1 MIKRPCVLCILDGWG
16 IAEDSSYNAISVAK
30 TPNYDR
36 FLKEYPNSKLVA
48 SGAGVGLPDGQIGNS
63 EVGHTNI
70 GAGRIVLQDFPRI
83 NKAVKDGVLGENKV
97 LVEFIAGLKKSGGV
111 CHLLGLLS
119 DGGVHSH
126 ENHIIELAKI
136 VASEGISVRLHAFL
150 DGRDVAPKSCL
161 AYIERFEK
169 EVKGAD
175 DVEIA
180 TVGGRYYGMDRDNR
194 WERIEKTYNCI
205 VSGQGGWFKNAVMG
219 VNDAYARKLTDE
231 FVEPFSVG
239 KYNGMNDGDG
249 LLIANF
255 RADRV
260 REIGE
265 ALANPK
271 FEGFDREKVIKFV
284 ECVGMKEY
292 SEKLNNWYQVMFAP
306 EEINN
311 SLGEVV
317 SKAGLKQLRLAETEK
332 YAHVTF
338 FFSGGREKEYAGEDR
353 ELVDSP
359 KVATY
364 DLKPEMSA
372 TEVRHKLVEA
382 INSDKYDLIVVNFAN
397 PDMVGHTGVMKAAIE
412 ACEVIDKIIGEVEE
426 VIKAKDGV
434 MLVTADHGNIEKMF
448 DKVKEQAYTAHT
460 TSLVPFIMVGNDVGG
475 ASLADGK
482 LCDIAPSV
490 LNLMGLDKPEEMS
503 GINLI
508 NKK

>member
-1 MIKRPCVLCILDGWG
+1 MTKRPCVLCILDGWG
-16 IAEDSSYNAISVAK
+16 IAEDSKYNAISVAK

-36 FLKEYPNSKLVA
+36 FLKKYPNSKLVA
-48 SGAGVGLPDGQIGNS
+48 SGARVGLPDGQIGNS

-70 GAGRIVLQDFPRI
+70 GAGRVVLQDFPRI
-83 NKAVKDGVLGENKV
+83 NKAVNDGVLGENAV
-97 LVEFIAGLKKSGGV
+97 LVSLIEKLKKNGGV

-126 ENHIIELAKI
+126 ENHIIELAKV
-136 VASEGISVRLHAFL
+136 VASKGIVVRLHAFM

-161 AYIERFEK
+161 GFIERFER
-169 EVKGAD
+169 EVAGVGDIK
-175 DVEIA
+175 IA
-180 TVGGRYYGMDRDNR
+180 TVGGRFYGMDRDKR
-194 WERIEKTYNCI
+194 WERVEKAYTCMVN
-205 VSGQGGWFKNAVMG
+205 GQGGWFIRAVDG
-219 VNDAYARKLTDE
+219 VNDAYANKLTDE
-231 FVEPFSVG
+231 FIEPFSVG
-239 KYNGMNDGDG
+239 KYNGMNDGDS

-260 REIGE
+260 REIAE

-271 FEGFDREKVIKFV
+271 FEGFEREKVVKFV

-292 SEKLNNWYQVMFAP
+292 SEKLNNWYKVMFAP

-338 FFSGGREKEYAGEDR
+338 FFSGGREKEYVGEDR
-353 ELVDSP
+353 VLVDSP

-397 PDMVGHTGVMKAAIE
+397 PDMVGHTGVMDAAVE
-412 ACEVIDKIIGEVEE
+412 ACEVIDKIIGEAEE
-426 VIKAKDGV
+426 AIKERDGI
-434 MLVTADHGNIEKMF
+434 MLVTADHGNLEKMF
-448 DKVKEQAYTAHT
+448 DDKKGQPYTAHT
-460 TSLVPFIMVGNDVGG
+460 TNLVPFIMVGNDVGG
-475 ASLADGK
+475 VSLADGA

-490 LNLMGLDKPEEMS
+490 LSLMGLEKPKEMS
-503 GINLI
+503 GESLI
-508 NKK
+508 RKK